1 MDARRAPLTRPRAAA
16 IVNNRASTEPD
27 GVQMPIQQIS
37 PTDLKA
43 MIDRKETFEFVDVRT
58 EMERA
63 IAHIDGSKLIDQAYF
78 EELMA
83 LPRDTAMVFQCHHGS
98 RSQSAAQHFEA
109 QGFTKLYNLS
119 GGIDAWSQLVDPNVP
134 RY

>member
-1 MDARRAPLTRPRAAA
+1 
-16 IVNNRASTEPD
+16 
-27 GVQMPIQQIS
+27 MPIQQIS